1 MKEQELHLLKYTKKI
16 SELVIFIFF
25 LQYLYA
31 PSLSQVWRHA
41 SKRIPAYGTPGPAD
55 YWTGKA
61 FIADSTYILSLFV
74 MFEFYLDVHNN
85 SYFYQV
91 KNY

>member
-16 SELVIFIFF
+16 SELVILSF

-41 SKRIPAYGTPGPAD
+41 SKRIPSYGTPGPAD
-55 YWTGKA
+55 YWTGKIFFA
-61 FIADSTYILSLFV
+61 VSTYILPFSV
-74 MFEFYLDVHNN
+74 K
-85 SYFYQV
+85 YF
-91 KNY
+91 NFIFIRL